1 MPDNKKQGRSNK
13 AMTFFVCFLAALAGL
28 LFGLDIGVIAGA
40 LPFIS
45 DEFQITAHTQE
56 WVVSSMMFGAAV
68 GAVGSGWLSF
78 KLGRKKSLMIGAI
91 LFVAGSL
98 FSAAAPNVE
107 VLIISR
113 VLLGLAVGVAS
124 YTAPLYLSEIAPE
137 KIRGSMISMYQLMIT
152 IGILGA
158 YLSDT
163 AFSYSGAW
171 RWMLG
176 VIIIPAILLLIGV
189 FFLPDS
195 PRWFA
200 AKRRFHDAERVLL
213 RLRDTSAEAKR
224 ELDEIRES
232 LQVKQSGW
240 ALFKENSNFRRAVF
254 LGILLQGMQQFTGV
268 NVIMYYA
275 PKIFELAGYTNTTEQ
290 MWGTVIVGLTNVL
303 ATFIAIGL
311 VDRWGR
317 KPTLTLGF
325 LVMAIGMGIL
335 GTMMH
340 IGIHSPSAQYF
351 AIVMQ
356 QFTGMNVIMYY
367 APKIFELAGYTNTTE
382 QMWGTVI
389 VGLTNVL
396 ATFIAIG
403 LVDRWGRKPT
413 LTLGFLV
420 MAIGMGILGTM
431 MHIGIHSPSAQYFAI
446 AMLLMFI
453 IGFAMSAGPLI
464 WVLCSEI
471 QPLKGRDFGITCS
484 TATNWIAN
492 MIVGA
497 TFLTMLNNLGNANTF
512 WVYAG
517 LNVLFILL
525 TLWLVPETKHVSL
538 EHIERN
544 LMKGRKLREIGAH
557 D

>member
-1 MPDNKKQGRSNK
+1 MPDNKKSGRSNK
-13 AMTFFVCFLAALAGL
+13 SMTFFVCFLAALAGL

-40 LPFIS
+40 LPFIAK
-45 DEFQITAHTQE
+45 DFAITSHTQE

-68 GAVGSGWLSF
+68 GAIGSGWLSF
-78 KLGRKKSLMIGAI
+78 KLGRKYSLMIGAV
-91 LFVAGSL
+91 LFVLGSL
-98 FSAAAPNVE
+98 CSAFAPNVE
-107 VLIISR
+107 VLIVSR

-163 AFSYSGAW
+163 AFSYTESW

-176 VIIIPAILLLIGV
+176 VITLPALLLLVGV

-224 ELDEIRES
+224 ELEEIRES
-232 LQVKQSGW
+232 LKVKQSGW
-240 ALFKENSNFRRAVF
+240 SLFKDNSNFRRAVF
-254 LGILLQGMQQFTGV
+254 LGVLLQVMQQFTGM

-275 PKIFELAGYTNTTEQ
+275 PKIFEIAGFANTTQQ
-290 MWGTVIVGLTNVL
+290 MWGTVIVGLINVL

-317 KPTLTLGF
+317 KPTLVLGF
-325 LVMAIGMGIL
+325 MVMAVGMGVL
-335 GTMMH
+335 GTMLH
-340 IGIHSPSAQYF
+340 IGIHSQ
-351 AIVMQ
+351 
-356 QFTGMNVIMYY
+356 G
-367 APKIFELAGYTNTTE
+367 
-382 QMWGTVI
+382 
-389 VGLTNVL
+389 
-396 ATFIAIG
+396 
-403 LVDRWGRKPT
+403 
-413 LTLGFLV
+413 
-420 MAIGMGILGTM
+420 
-431 MHIGIHSPSAQYFAI
+431 AQYFAI

-453 IGFAMSAGPLI
+453 VGFAMSAGPLI

-497 TFLTMLNNLGNANTF
+497 TFLTMLNTLGNANTF
-512 WVYAG
+512 WVYAA
-517 LNVLFILL
+517 LNLFFIVL
-525 TLWLVPETKHVSL
+525 TLWLIPETKHVSL